1 MAIAMANRKLVG
13 FKILLSTFRKTY
25 RSVLCA
31 LPVLENHIVYLKQLI
46 SICFLYHENTISQI
60 SDNLAKHLAL
70 LQ

>member
-1 MAIAMANRKLVG
+1 MTIAMANRKLVG
-13 FKILLSTFRKTY
+13 FKILLSTFR
-25 RSVLCA
+25 SVLCA
-31 LPVLENHIVYLKQLI
+31 LPVLENHIVDLKQLI